1 VKAAGTLLLLAL
13 VGPIAAAAAA
23 TIVAALDLGPT
34 AVAGAAL
41 GTALLVTLAVMIPA
55 LRGARR
61 ILGALEDGV
70 RGFRAGDYS
79 LRLAVDREDELGAL
93 VDVYNQI
100 GETLRDERRDIFQRE
115 LLLDTLLHGVP
126 VATLLVGP
134 SGRVLFSNRAA
145 RHLLGRGRRLEGH
158 KVADVL
164 AAAPAELA
172 AALFSRR
179 GSAEAGPIESDA
191 LFTVRIEGEE
201 ETFKA
206 GRRTFQ
212 LGGQEHT
219 LYLVERL
226 TPELRRHEVTAWKN
240 AVRIVNHELNNSLAP
255 IRSLVNS
262 ARSVLDKPEH
272 RHRLEDIFATVAERV
287 THLAAFLDGYAAFA
301 RLPAPKKRD
310 VQWADLLDRVGQ
322 ICPFAIDGRLPS
334 SPAHIDPSLI
344 EQVLINLVKNA
355 HESGGPKDEVK
366 VSVKDGADSGFV
378 LTVVDRGRGMDEEVL
393 RRALVPFYTSK
404 PQGTGLGLP
413 LSSEIVEAHGGRL
426 QLDNRAGGGL
436 AVTCRL
442 PPRPPAHG

>member
-1 VKAAGTLLLLAL
+1 MKAAGTLFALAL
-13 VGPIAAAAAA
+13 VGPVAAAAAA
-23 TIVAALDLGPT
+23 TT
-34 AVAGAAL
+34 AAAL
-41 GTALLVTLAVMIPA
+41 GLGPLATGGAGLAAALLVTVAVMLPA
-55 LRGARR
+55 LSGARR

-70 RGFRAGDYS
+70 RSFRAGDYS
-79 LRLAVDREDELGAL
+79 LRLAVDRKDELGAL
-93 VDVYNQI
+93 VSVYNQVA
-100 GETLRDERRDIFQRE
+100 ETLRDERRDIFQRE

-145 RHLLGRGRRLEGH
+145 RQLLGNGRRLEGT
-158 KVADVL
+158 KVAEVL
-164 AAAPAELA
+164 AAAPPELA
-172 AALFSRR
+172 TAVSAA
-179 GSAEAGPIESDA
+179 ESDA
-191 LFTVRIEGEE
+191 LFSVRLGGEE

-212 LGGQEHT
+212 LGGQQHT

-226 TPELRRHEVTAWKN
+226 TPELRRHEVEAWKN

-262 ARSVLDKPEH
+262 ARSVLNKPEH
-272 RHRLEDIFATVAERV
+272 RHRLEEIFATVAERV
-287 THLAAFLDGYAAFA
+287 SHLAAFLDGYAAFA
-301 RLPAPKKRD
+301 RLPAPRKRD
-310 VQWADLLDRVGQ
+310 VLWPDLLERVRH
-322 ICPFAIDGRLPS
+322 ICPFAIDGPLPGA
-334 SPAHIDPSLI
+334 PACIDPTLM

-355 HESGGPKDEVK
+355 RESGGPPEEVK
-366 VSVKDGADSGFV
+366 VSVRTAADGGFI
-378 LTVVDRGRGMDEEVL
+378 LSVVDRGRGMDEEVL

-426 QLDNRAGGGL
+426 HLENRAGGGL

-442 PPRPPAHG
+442 PPR

>member
-1 VKAAGTLLLLAL
+1 MKAAGTLLVLAL

-23 TIVAALDLGPT
+23 TTAAALDLGPFG
-34 AVAGAAL
+34 VAGAGLAAAL
-41 GTALLVTLAVMIPA
+41 VVTLAVMIPA

-70 RGFRAGDYS
+70 RGFRDGDYS

-145 RHLLGRGRRLEGH
+145 RHLLGNGRRLEGH
-158 KVADVL
+158 KVAEVL
-164 AAAPAELA
+164 AAAPPELA
-172 AALFSRR
+172 EALASR
-179 GSAEAGPIESDA
+179 GESDA
-191 LFTVRIEGEE
+191 LFTIRIDGEE

-212 LGGQEHT
+212 LGGHEHT

-226 TPELRRHEVTAWKN
+226 TPELRRHEVAAWKN

-287 THLAAFLDGYAAFA
+287 THLAVFLDGYAAFA
-301 RLPAPKKRD
+301 RLPAPRKRD
-310 VQWADLLDRVGQ
+310 VLWADLLDRVRQ
-322 ICPFAIDGRLPS
+322 ICPFAIEGALPS
-334 SPAHIDPSLI
+334 APGHLDPSLM

-355 HESGGPKDEVK
+355 RESGGPIDEVK
-366 VSVKDGADSGFV
+366 VSVKEAGDGGFV
-378 LTVVDRGRGMDEEVL
+378 LAVVDRGRGMDEEVL

-404 PQGTGLGLP
+404 PEGTGLGLP

-426 QLDNRAGGGL
+426 HLENREGGGL

-442 PPRPPAHG
+442 PPR

>member
-13 VGPIAAAAAA
+13 VGPIAAAGAA
-23 TIVAALDLGPT
+23 TTAAALDLGPL

-41 GTALLVTLAVMIPA
+41 ATALVVTFAVMLPA

-61 ILGALEDGV
+61 VLGALEDGV
-70 RGFRAGDYS
+70 RGFRDGDYS

-126 VATLLVGP
+126 VATLLTGP
-134 SGRVLFSNRAA
+134 TGRVLFSNRAA
-145 RHLLGRGRRLEGH
+145 RQLLGHGRRLEGH
-158 KVADVL
+158 KIAEVL
-164 AAAPAELA
+164 AAAPPELA
-172 AALFSRR
+172 DVVTA
-179 GSAEAGPIESDA
+179 ESDA
-191 LFTVRIEGEE
+191 LFTVRIDGDE

-226 TPELRRHEVTAWKN
+226 TPELRRHEVAAWKN

-262 ARSVLDKPEH
+262 ARTVLDKPEH
-272 RHRLEDIFATVAERV
+272 RHRLEEIFATVAERV
-287 THLAAFLDGYAAFA
+287 SHLAAFLDGYAAFA
-301 RLPAPKKRD
+301 RLPSPKKRD
-310 VQWADLLDRVGQ
+310 VLWPDLLDRVRQ
-322 ICPFAIDGRLPS
+322 ICPFADDGRLPTA
-334 SPAHIDPSLI
+334 PAHIDPSLM

-355 HESGGPKDEVK
+355 RESGGPTDEVK
-366 VSVKDGADSGFV
+366 VSVKDAADGGFV

-426 QLDNRAGGGL
+426 SLENRAGGGL

-442 PPRPPAHG
+442 PPR

>member
-13 VGPIAAAAAA
+13 VGPIATAGAATAAAAF
-23 TIVAALDLGPT
+23 DLAPL
-34 AVAGAAL
+34 AIAGASL
-41 GTALLVTLAVMIPA
+41 TAAVLVTLAVMLPA
-55 LRGARR
+55 LRGPRR
-61 ILGALEDGV
+61 ILSALEDGV
-70 RGFRAGDYS
+70 RGFRDGDYS
-79 LRLAVDREDELGAL
+79 LRLAVEREDELGAL
-93 VDVYNQI
+93 VSVYNQI

-145 RHLLGRGRRLEGH
+145 RHLLGHGRRLEGH
-158 KVADVL
+158 RIAEIL
-164 AAAPAELA
+164 AAAPPELA
-172 AALFSRR
+172 AVLPMSPVA
-179 GSAEAGPIESDA
+179 ESDA
-191 LFTVRIEGEE
+191 LFTVRIDGED

-206 GRRTFQ
+206 GRRSFQ

-226 TPELRRHEVTAWKN
+226 TPELRRHEVEAWKN

-301 RLPAPKKRD
+301 RLPAPRKRD
-310 VQWADLLDRVGQ
+310 VVWADLLDRVRQ
-322 ICPFAIDGRLPS
+322 ICPFEIEGPVPS
-334 SPAHIDPSLI
+334 APACIDPSLM

-355 HESGGPKDEVK
+355 RESGGPLDEVK
-366 VSVKDGADSGFV
+366 VSVRLAADGGFV

-426 QLDNRAGGGL
+426 QLDNRTGGGL

-442 PPRPPAHG
+442 PPR

>member
-1 VKAAGTLLLLAL
+1 MKAAGTLLLLAL
-13 VGPIAAAAAA
+13 VGPIAAAGAA
-23 TIVAALDLGPT
+23 TTAAALDLGPL

-41 GTALLVTLAVMIPA
+41 ATALVVTFAVMLPA

-61 ILGALEDGV
+61 VLGALEDGV
-70 RGFRAGDYS
+70 RGFRDGDYS

-126 VATLLVGP
+126 VATLLTGP
-134 SGRVLFSNRAA
+134 TGRVLFSNRAA
-145 RHLLGRGRRLEGH
+145 RQLLGHGRRLEGH
-158 KVADVL
+158 KIAEVL
-164 AAAPAELA
+164 AAAPPELA
-172 AALFSRR
+172 DVVT
-179 GSAEAGPIESDA
+179 AEIDA
-191 LFTVRIEGEE
+191 LFTVRIDGDE

-226 TPELRRHEVTAWKN
+226 TPELRRHEVAAWKN

-262 ARSVLDKPEH
+262 ARTVLDKPEH
-272 RHRLEDIFATVAERV
+272 RHRLEEIFATVAERV
-287 THLAAFLDGYAAFA
+287 SHLAAFLDGYAAFA
-301 RLPAPKKRD
+301 RLPSPKKRD
-310 VQWADLLDRVGQ
+310 VLWPDLLDRVRQ
-322 ICPFAIDGRLPS
+322 ICPFADDGRLPTA
-334 SPAHIDPSLI
+334 PAHIDPSLM

-355 HESGGPKDEVK
+355 RESGGPTDEVK
-366 VSVKDGADSGFV
+366 VSVKGAADGGFV

-426 QLDNRAGGGL
+426 SLENRAGGGL

-442 PPRPPAHG
+442 PPR

>member
-1 VKAAGTLLLLAL
+1 MKAAGTLLLLAL
-13 VGPIAAAAAA
+13 VGPIAAAGAA
-23 TIVAALDLGPT
+23 TTAAALDLGPL

-41 GTALLVTLAVMIPA
+41 GTALVVTFAVMLPA

-61 ILGALEDGV
+61 VLGALEDGV
-70 RGFRAGDYS
+70 RGFRDGDYS

-126 VATLLVGP
+126 VATLLTGP
-134 SGRVLFSNRAA
+134 TGRVLFSNRAA
-145 RHLLGRGRRLEGH
+145 RQLLGHGRRLEGH
-158 KVADVL
+158 KIAEVL
-164 AAAPAELA
+164 AAAPPELA
-172 AALFSRR
+172 DVVTA
-179 GSAEAGPIESDA
+179 ESDA
-191 LFTVRIEGEE
+191 LFTVRIDGEE

-226 TPELRRHEVTAWKN
+226 TPELRRHEVEAWKN

-262 ARSVLDKPEH
+262 ARTVLDKPEH
-272 RHRLEDIFATVAERV
+272 RHRLEEIFATVAERV
-287 THLAAFLDGYAAFA
+287 SHLAAFLDGYAAFA
-301 RLPAPKKRD
+301 RLPSPKKRD
-310 VQWADLLDRVGQ
+310 VLWPDLLDRVRQ
-322 ICPFAIDGRLPS
+322 ICPFADDGRLPTA
-334 SPAHIDPSLI
+334 PAHIDPSLM

-355 HESGGPKDEVK
+355 RESGGPTDEVK
-366 VSVKDGADSGFV
+366 VSVKDAADGGFV

-426 QLDNRAGGGL
+426 SLENRAGGGL

-442 PPRPPAHG
+442 PPR

>member
-1 VKAAGTLLLLAL
+1 MKVVGSLLLLAL
-13 VGPIAAAAAA
+13 VGPVAAAAAA
-23 TIVAALDLGPT
+23 TIAAFLDLGPL
-34 AVAGAAL
+34 AVAGAGLA
-41 GTALLVTLAVMIPA
+41 TALVVTLAVMIPA
-55 LRGARR
+55 LRGGRR
-61 ILGALEDGV
+61 ILDALEDGV

-79 LRLAVDREDELGAL
+79 LRLAVDRDDELGSL

-145 RHLLGRGRRLEGH
+145 RHLLGGGRRLEGH
-158 KVADVL
+158 KVTEVL
-164 AAAPAELA
+164 AAAPPELS
-172 AALFSRR
+172 AALGQTDS
-179 GSAEAGPIESDA
+179 

-212 LGGQEHT
+212 LGGREHT
-219 LYLVERL
+219 LYLLERL

-272 RHRLEDIFATVAERV
+272 RHRLEEIFATVAERV
-287 THLAAFLDGYAAFA
+287 SHLAAFLDGYAAFA
-301 RLPAPKKRD
+301 RLPTPKKRD
-310 VQWADLLDRVGQ
+310 VLWADLLDRVNQ
-322 ICPFAIDGRLPS
+322 ICPFAVDGRLPS
-334 SPAHIDPSLI
+334 APGHLDPSLM

-355 HESGGPKDEVK
+355 RESGGPADEVK
-366 VSVKDGADSGFV
+366 VSVRDAADGGFV
-378 LTVVDRGRGMDEEVL
+378 LTVVDRGRGMDEETL

-426 QLDNRAGGGL
+426 HLENRSGGGL

-442 PPRPPAHG
+442 PPR

>member
-13 VGPIAAAAAA
+13 VGPIAAAGAA
-23 TIVAALDLGPT
+23 TTAAALDLGPL

-41 GTALLVTLAVMIPA
+41 ATALVVTFAVMLPA

-61 ILGALEDGV
+61 VLGALEDGV
-70 RGFRAGDYS
+70 RGFRDGDYS

-126 VATLLVGP
+126 VATLLTGP
-134 SGRVLFSNRAA
+134 TGRVLFSNRAA
-145 RHLLGRGRRLEGH
+145 RQLLGHGRRLEGH
-158 KVADVL
+158 KIAEVL
-164 AAAPAELA
+164 AAAPPELA
-172 AALFSRR
+172 DVVT
-179 GSAEAGPIESDA
+179 AEIDA
-191 LFTVRIEGEE
+191 LFTVRIDGDE

-226 TPELRRHEVTAWKN
+226 TPELRRHEVAAWKN

-262 ARSVLDKPEH
+262 ARTVLDKPEH
-272 RHRLEDIFATVAERV
+272 RHRLEEIFATVAERV
-287 THLAAFLDGYAAFA
+287 SHLAAFLDGYAAFA
-301 RLPAPKKRD
+301 RLPSPKKRD
-310 VQWADLLDRVGQ
+310 VLWPDLLDRVRQ
-322 ICPFAIDGRLPS
+322 ICPFADDGRLPTA
-334 SPAHIDPSLI
+334 PAHIDPSLM

-355 HESGGPKDEVK
+355 RESGGPTDEVK
-366 VSVKDGADSGFV
+366 VSVKDAADGGFV

-426 QLDNRAGGGL
+426 SLENRAGGGL

-442 PPRPPAHG
+442 PPR